1 MNIINIDYEKGIVQS
16 DFYEWQIVCND
27 SNKFM
32 LLQRESNGRFHAA
45 EADVKKKHHLGSQR
59 NHLPRARGGNYT
71 SLMKIRESSKIVTSH
86 VAFSKLQA
94 IKTVSTISGEPNLF

>member
-32 LLQRESNGRFHAA
+32 LLQREANGRFHAA
-45 EADVKKKHHLGSQR
+45 EADVKK
-59 NHLPRARGGNYT
+59 NHIWEVKEITFRAPDGEIYVLEEDTG
-71 SLMKIRESSKIVTSH
+71 II
-86 VAFSKLQA
+86 KL
-94 IKTVSTISGEPNLF
+94 